1 MAGPTESGMRQV
13 PPRGG
18 SGPLPGHLGGLW
30 EAWPLQGWAPSLNRG
45 GRETRAAGRGPLLSL
60 AAGKLSRNG
69 QQNSNT
75 GAPPDPEE
83 QYGKEGGEGEGTAT
97 SAISLSMA
105 DSLKTCDGTPGP
117 VCPAKPQEEDE
128 PVPSA
133 DAGPATLQLCSRGGL
148 LAPLHLRSPVSYLW
162 NGKTNPRIG

>member
-1 MAGPTESGMRQV
+1 MA
-13 PPRGG
+13 
-18 SGPLPGHLGGLW
+18 
-30 EAWPLQGWAPSLNRG
+30 
-45 GRETRAAGRGPLLSL
+45 
-60 AAGKLSRNG
+60 
-69 QQNSNT
+69 
-75 GAPPDPEE
+75 DPEE
-83 QYGKEGGEGEGTAT
+83 QDGKEGGEGEGTAT

-105 DSLKTCDGTPGP
+105 DSLKTLGP

-133 DAGPATLQLCSRGGL
+133 DAGPATLQLCSRGGS